1 MSLSKKNKV
10 VVKYFTIAEQEKE
23 EKYLRSQHKKG
34 WKFKGTFM
42 GLFYRFTKCEPE
54 DVVYQLD
61 YNEEGKENPEEYIQM
76 YQDMGWEY
84 ITKFVG
90 YSYFRKPLSQMDGEE
105 EIFSDASSK
114 ADMMKRIYKGR
125 LRYCIALFFLIICPG
140 LIISIV
146 NRSFYFNIMLGLYGF
161 IFVVYLAMFI
171 KFLISY
177 QKIKQMVR

>member
-10 VVKYFTIAEQEKE
+10 EIKYFTIAEEEKE

-34 WKFKGTFM
+34 WKFIGTSL
-42 GLFYRFTKCEPE
+42 GIFYRFAKCEPE

-61 YNEEGKENPEEYIQM
+61 YNEEGNANPEEYIQM

-84 ITKFVG
+84 ITKLVG
-90 YSYFRKPLSQMDGEE
+90 YSYFRKPLSQMEGEE

-125 LRYCIALFFLIICPG
+125 LRYCIALFCLVICPG
-140 LIISIV
+140 LTISII
-146 NRSFYFNIMLGLYGF
+146 NKGLYFKIMFGLYSF
-161 IFVVYLAMFI
+161 MCVVYLAMFL
-171 KFLISY
+171 KFVISY
-177 QKIKQMVR
+177 QKIKQMIR

>member
-1 MSLSKKNKV
+1 MSLLKKNKV
-10 VVKYFTIAEQEKE
+10 ALKYFTIAEEKKE

-34 WKFKGTFM
+34 WKFKGVSL
-42 GLFYRFTKCEPE
+42 GIFYRFTKCEPE

-61 YNEEGKENPEEYIQM
+61 YNEEGNENLEEYVQM
-76 YQDMGWEY
+76 YKDMGWEY

-125 LRYCIALFFLIICPG
+125 LRYCIALFCLIICPG
-140 LIISIV
+140 LTTVIV
-146 NRSFYFNIMLGLYGF
+146 NNGLHFNFMFGLYVF
-161 IFVVYLAMFI
+161 LFVVYLAMFI

-177 QKIKQMVR
+177 QKIKQMIR